1 VQEGGDW
8 TTTVRALL
16 AALRETDVVELRYAR
31 PGLRLRLRRR
41 PAGGGGVAGDVGAD
55 AAAPEA
61 FHTLC
66 APLTGVFY
74 RAPAPDAEPYV
85 REGEWVEAG
94 RVVGLIEAMKVF
106 NEVQADV
113 AGRVVRF
120 LAASGQLVQQGAP
133 LLHLDPRAR
142 PEESA

>member
-1 VQEGGDW
+1 MPEGSDW
-8 TTTVRALL
+8 TDTVRALL
-16 AALRETDVVELRYAR
+16 GALRDTDVVELRYAR
-31 PGLRLRLRRR
+31 RGLRLRLRRR
-41 PAGGGGVAGDVGAD
+41 PTAAGRAEGEAV
-55 AAAPEA
+55 APEA
-61 FHTLC
+61 TPGELHTLC

-113 AGRVVRF
+113 AGRAVRF
-120 LAASGQLVQQGAP
+120 LVASGQLVQQGAP
-133 LLHLDPRAR
+133 LLHLAPRA
-142 PEESA
+142 PQEESA

>member
-1 VQEGGDW
+1 MREESDW
-8 TTTVRALL
+8 TATVRALL
-16 AALRETDVVELRYAR
+16 TALRDTDVVELRYAR

-41 PAGGGGVAGDVGAD
+41 PAAGGDVAEGAGAT

-61 FHTLC
+61 LHPLG

-133 LLHLDPRAR
+133 LLYLDPRAR

>member
-1 VQEGGDW
+1 
-8 TTTVRALL
+8 
-16 AALRETDVVELRYAR
+16 
-31 PGLRLRLRRR
+31 
-41 PAGGGGVAGDVGAD
+41 
-55 AAAPEA
+55 
-61 FHTLC
+61 
-66 APLTGVFY
+66 
-74 RAPAPDAEPYV
+74 
-85 REGEWVEAG
+85 
-94 RVVGLIEAMKVF
+94 LIEAMKVF